1 MPSTP
6 ISPTASFL
14 DQMISKIHEVNK
26 LYDGTLNAVVSYA
39 FSTLDLETSNNE
51 VFTYTKALQQQDA
64 AQFDQAMRKEI
75 EDHESQDHWDIVPRS
90 SIPEGKKT
98 IKLSGVSSASV
109 SLTDP

>member
-1 MPSTP
+1 
-6 ISPTASFL
+6 
-14 DQMISKIHEVNK
+14 
-26 LYDGTLNAVVSYA
+26 
-39 FSTLDLETSNNE
+39 